1 MANEV
6 LLDVELI
13 VDPDSNREM
22 GVAPSDVLM
31 DPRDLRGARLLVVK
45 REQAAEDWGD
55 DEVLVKLNCSFHPA
69 PGTRFVSA
77 RITLSLFQPQG
88 VRFIDIA
95 PLEVKEPMKVEYS
108 RQSGG
113 KITMK
118 KGPIEAEASAQAETK
133 VSYDSYVCRVNGV
146 GAGTDLAYWDFKEDE
161 NLRDGVAHSNELALT
176 LPAGRTVKA
185 ELVVTARM
193 AKMGGLGALNM
204 ILGDQ
209 YEKSTPEI
217 TLYRERA

>member
-1 MANEV
+1 M
-6 LLDVELI
+6 I

-31 DPRDLRGARLLVVK
+31 DPRDLRGARLLVVSANK
-45 REQAAEDWGD
+45 RQKTGATTRCSSAE
-55 DEVLVKLNCSFHPA
+55 LQFHPA

-133 VSYDSYVCRVNGV
+133 VV
-146 GAGTDLAYWDFKEDE
+146 
-161 NLRDGVAHSNELALT
+161 
-176 LPAGRTVKA
+176 
-185 ELVVTARM
+185 
-193 AKMGGLGALNM
+193 
-204 ILGDQ
+204 
-209 YEKSTPEI
+209 
-217 TLYRERA
+217 